1 MTDIFN
7 TLSTVFGLMTPL
19 VGIIAI
25 FKGSYKP
32 QRITR
37 FVSIIVNSISFS
49 SLLILQSSSI
59 WLAIP
64 QFFGSFAF
72 FVLCFKYGIGGQTK
86 RDWVVFGLA
95 LALIIFRL
103 SGVDTQT
110 GLLLAICISAL
121 GNSVS
126 ALKCY
131 RQPYTESEL
140 FYFTDVVSAIFSLL
154 AIFVIGEFGFWILLY
169 PMYILLNN
177 GLCLGLIELGRR
189 KKLKTKTP

>member
-1 MTDIFN
+1 M
-7 TLSTVFGLMTPL
+7 FGLMTPL

-25 FKGSYKP
+25 FKGTYKP

-37 FVSIIVNSISFS
+37 FVSIIVNTISFS

-64 QFFGSFAF
+64 QFLGSLAF
-72 FVLCFKYGIGGQTK
+72 FVLCFRYGIGGQTK

-103 SGVDTQT
+103 SGVDAQI
-110 GLLLAICISAL
+110 GLLLAIGISAL

-126 ALKCY
+126 AIKCY
-131 RQPYTESEL
+131 KQPYTESEL

-154 AIFVIGEFGFWILLY
+154 AIFLVGEFGFWILLY

-177 GLCLGLIELGRR
+177 AICFGLIELGRR
-189 KKLKTKTP
+189 KKLETKNP